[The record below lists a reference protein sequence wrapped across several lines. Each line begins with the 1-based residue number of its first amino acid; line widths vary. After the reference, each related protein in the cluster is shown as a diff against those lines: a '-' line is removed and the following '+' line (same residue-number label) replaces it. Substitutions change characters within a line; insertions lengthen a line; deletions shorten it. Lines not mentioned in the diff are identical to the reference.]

1 MSGIFIKPVSE
12 IMGQVI
18 VPGDKSISHR
28 AALFGGMAEG
38 ETHISNFLLGED
50 CLSTLRCLRN
60 LGVEWQLQG
69 NEVWIQGQG
78 MENWVEP
85 DDILDV
91 GNSGTTIRLMLGA
104 LAGSP
109 FTVTLTGDKSIR
121 SRPMKRVTQPL
132 LQMGAKILGRQGGAL
147 APLTISG
154 GNLKGQDFITPVAS
168 AQLKSAL
175 ILAGLRAEGETSV
188 TEPYLSRDHTERMLK
203 GFGVDL
209 ICEGTRVRVKGGAR
223 LKGQKVVVPGD
234 ISSAAFFLVLGS
246 LVPKGELI
254 LPGVGLNPSRTGIL
268 DALRLMGAKITESEV
283 IEVCG
288 EPQAVLRVSPS
299 PLRGIEIGGSMIPR
313 LIDEIPV
320 LAVAMCLAEGESVI
334 RNAEELMVK
343 ETDRI
348 STTVENLSILGAKIE
363 KLPDGLRIQG
373 QSSLRGGYVNSYGD
387 HRLAMAGAIAGMLS
401 QEGVGIKGMEA
412 AAVSYPGFLTDLGK
426 IRQENEELQI
436 ACD

>member
-1 MSGIFIKPVSE
+1 MSGIFIKPVSKVR
-12 IMGQVI
+12 GQVK

-28 AALFGGMAEG
+28 AALFGGMAKG

-60 LGVEWQLQG
+60 LGVEWEQQG
-69 NEVWIQGQG
+69 TEVWIHGQG

-85 DDILDV
+85 DDVLDV

-109 FTVTLTGDKSIR
+109 FTATLTGDKSIR

-132 LQMGAKILGRQGGAL
+132 MQMGAKILGRQGGAL
-147 APLTISG
+147 APLAISG
-154 GNLKGQDFITPVAS
+154 GNLQGQDFITPVAS

-209 ICEGTRVRVKGGAR
+209 RCEGTQVRVKGGAC
-223 LKGQKVVVPGD
+223 LQGQKVVVPGD

-246 LVPKGELI
+246 LVSKGELI

-268 DALRLMGAKITESEV
+268 DALRLMGARITETEV
-283 IEVCG
+283 SEVCG
-288 EPQAVLRVSPS
+288 EPQAVLQVSPS
-299 PLRGIEIGGSMIPR
+299 SLRGIEIGGSMIPR

-348 STTVENLSILGAKIE
+348 STTVENLSSLGAKIE

-373 QSSLRGGYVNSYGD
+373 QPSLRGGCINSYGD

-401 QEGVGIKGMEA
+401 QEGVGITGMEA
-412 AAVSYPGFLTDLGK
+412 AAVSYPDFLYDLEK
-426 IRQENEELQI
+426 IRQE
-436 ACD
+436 C

>member
-12 IMGQVI
+12 IKGQVQ

-28 AALFGGMAEG
+28 AALFGGMAQG

-50 CLSTLRCLRN
+50 CLSTLRCLKG
-60 LGVEWQLQG
+60 LGVKWEQQG
-69 NEVWIQGQG
+69 SEVLIQGEG
-78 MENWVEP
+78 MENWIEP

-91 GNSGTTIRLMLGA
+91 GNSGTTIRLILGA

-132 LQMGAKILGRQGGAL
+132 SQMGAQILGRQGGSL

-154 GNLKGQDFITPVAS
+154 GHLKGQSFVTPVAS

-203 GFGVDL
+203 GFGVSL
-209 ICEGTRVRVKGGAR
+209 TSEGTQVRVKGGQG
-223 LKGQKVVVPGD
+223 LKGQKVAVPGD

-246 LVPKGELI
+246 LIRKGELV
-254 LPGVGLNPSRTGIL
+254 LSGVGVNPSRTGII
-268 DALRLMGAKITESEV
+268 DALRLMGAQISESETT
-283 IEVCG
+283 EVCG
-288 EPQAVLRVSPS
+288 EPQAALRVSPS
-299 PLRGIEIGGSMIPR
+299 NLKGIEIGGSMIPR

-320 LAVAMCLAEGESVI
+320 LAVAMCFAEGESVI

-348 STTVENLSILGAKIE
+348 STVVEGLSILGAKIE

-373 QSSLRGGYVNSYGD
+373 QPWLRGGGNLTSHGD
-387 HRLAMAGAIAGMLS
+387 HRLAMTWAIAGLLS
-401 QEGVGIKGMEA
+401 QEGVSISGMEA
-412 AAVSYPGFLTDLGK
+412 AAVSYPGFLQDLER
-426 IRQENEELQI
+426 ITHN
-436 ACD
+436 A

>member
-1 MSGIFIKPVSE
+1 M
-12 IMGQVI
+12 
-18 VPGDKSISHR
+18 PGDKSISHR
-28 AALFGGMAEG
+28 AALFGGMAHG

-50 CLSTLRCLRN
+50 CLSTLGCLKG
-60 LGVEWQLQG
+60 LGVKWEQQG
-69 NEVWIQGQG
+69 SEVRIEGRG

-85 DDILDV
+85 DDVLDV
-91 GNSGTTIRLMLGA
+91 GNSGTTIRLILGA
-104 LAGSP
+104 LAGCP

-132 LQMGAKILGRQGGAL
+132 SRMGAQILGRQGGSL
-147 APLTISG
+147 APLTICG
-154 GNLKGQDFITPVAS
+154 GRLQGQSFVTPVAS

-203 GFGVDL
+203 GFGVSL
-209 ICEGTRVRVKGGAR
+209 ACEGTQVRVKSGQS
-223 LKGQKVVVPGD
+223 LQGQKVAVPGD

-246 LVPKGELI
+246 LIRKGELI
-254 LPGVGLNPSRTGIL
+254 LPGVGINPSRTGII
-268 DALRLMGAKITESEV
+268 DALRLMGAQISESET

-288 EPQAVLRVSPS
+288 EPQAALRVSPAD
-299 PLRGIEIGGSMIPR
+299 LKGIVIGGSMIPR

-348 STTVENLSILGAKIE
+348 GTVVEGLSNLGAKIE

-373 QSSLRGGYVNSYGD
+373 QPWLRGGGKLTSYGD
-387 HRLAMAGAIAGMLS
+387 HRLAMTWAVAGLLS
-401 QEGVGIKGMEA
+401 REGVSISGMEA
-412 AAVSYPGFLTDLGK
+412 AAVSYPGFLQDLERIK
-426 IRQENEELQI
+426 HN
-436 ACD
+436 A

>member
-12 IMGQVI
+12 VRGHVK

-28 AALFGGMAEG
+28 AALFGGMAKG

-60 LGVEWQLQG
+60 LGVEWEQQG
-69 NEVWIQGQG
+69 TEVWIHGQG

-85 DDILDV
+85 DDVLDV

-109 FTVTLTGDKSIR
+109 FTATLTGDKSIR

-132 LQMGAKILGRQGGAL
+132 MQMGAKILGRQGGAL

-154 GNLKGQDFITPVAS
+154 GHLKGQDFITPVAS

-209 ICEGTRVRVKGGAR
+209 RCEGTQVRVKGGAC
-223 LKGQKVVVPGD
+223 LQGQKVVVPGD

-246 LVPKGELI
+246 LVSKGKLF

-268 DALRLMGAKITESEV
+268 DALRLMGARITESEV
-283 IEVCG
+283 SEVCG
-288 EPQAVLRVSPS
+288 EPQAVLQVSPS
-299 PLRGIEIGGSMIPR
+299 SLRGIEIGGSMIPR

-348 STTVENLSILGAKIE
+348 STTVENLSSLGAKIE

-373 QSSLRGGYVNSYGD
+373 QPSLRGGCINSYGD

-412 AAVSYPGFLTDLGK
+412 AAVSYPDFLYDLEK
-426 IRQENEELQI
+426 IR
-436 ACD
+436 

>member
-1 MSGIFIKPVSE
+1 MSEIFIKPVLE
-12 IMGQVI
+12 IKGHVQ

-28 AALFGGMAEG
+28 AALFGGMAHG

-50 CLSTLRCLRN
+50 CLSTLGCLKG
-60 LGVEWQLQG
+60 LGVKWEQQG
-69 NEVWIQGQG
+69 SEVRIEGRG

-85 DDILDV
+85 DDVLDV
-91 GNSGTTIRLMLGA
+91 GNSGTTIRLILGA
-104 LAGSP
+104 LAGCP

-132 LQMGAKILGRQGGAL
+132 SRMGAQILGRQGGSL
-147 APLTISG
+147 APLTICG
-154 GNLKGQDFITPVAS
+154 GRLQGQSFVTPVAS

-203 GFGVDL
+203 GFGVSL
-209 ICEGTRVRVKGGAR
+209 ACEGTRVQVKSGQS
-223 LKGQKVVVPGD
+223 LQGQKVAVPGD

-246 LVPKGELI
+246 LIRKGELI
-254 LPGVGLNPSRTGIL
+254 LPGVGINPSRTGII
-268 DALRLMGAKITESEV
+268 DALRLMGAQISESET

-288 EPQAVLRVSPS
+288 EPQAALRVSPAD
-299 PLRGIEIGGSMIPR
+299 LKGIEIGGSMIPR

-348 STTVENLSILGAKIE
+348 GTVVEGLSNLGAKIE

-373 QSSLRGGYVNSYGD
+373 QPWLRGGGKLTSYGD
-387 HRLAMAGAIAGMLS
+387 HRLAMTWAVAGLLS
-401 QEGVGIKGMEA
+401 REGVSISGMEA
-412 AAVSYPGFLTDLGK
+412 AAVSYPGFLQDLERIK
-426 IRQENEELQI
+426 HN
-436 ACD
+436 A

>member
-1 MSGIFIKPVSE
+1 MSEIFIKPVLE
-12 IMGQVI
+12 IKGQVQ

-28 AALFGGMAEG
+28 AALFGGMAHG

-50 CLSTLRCLRN
+50 CLSTLGCLKG
-60 LGVEWQLQG
+60 LGVKWEQQG
-69 NEVWIQGQG
+69 SEVRIEGRG

-85 DDILDV
+85 DDVLDV
-91 GNSGTTIRLMLGA
+91 GNSGTTIRLILGA
-104 LAGSP
+104 LAGCP

-132 LQMGAKILGRQGGAL
+132 SRMGAQILGRQGGSL
-147 APLTISG
+147 APLTICG
-154 GNLKGQDFITPVAS
+154 GCLQGQSFVTPVAS

-203 GFGVDL
+203 GFGVSL
-209 ICEGTRVRVKGGAR
+209 ACEGTQVRVKSGQS
-223 LKGQKVVVPGD
+223 LQGQKVAVPGD

-246 LVPKGELI
+246 LIRKGELI
-254 LPGVGLNPSRTGIL
+254 LPGVGINPSRTGII
-268 DALRLMGAKITESEV
+268 DALRLMGAQISESET

-288 EPQAVLRVSPS
+288 EPQAALRVSPAD
-299 PLRGIEIGGSMIPR
+299 LKGIEIGGSMIPR

-348 STTVENLSILGAKIE
+348 GTVVEGLSNLGAKIE

-373 QSSLRGGYVNSYGD
+373 QPWLRGGGKLTSYGD
-387 HRLAMAGAIAGMLS
+387 HRLAMTWAVAGLLS
-401 QEGVGIKGMEA
+401 REGVSISGMEA
-412 AAVSYPGFLTDLGK
+412 AAVSYPGFLQDLERIK
-426 IRQENEELQI
+426 HN
-436 ACD
+436 A

>member
-12 IMGQVI
+12 VMGQVK

-28 AALFGGMAEG
+28 AALFGGMAKG

-60 LGVEWQLQG
+60 LGVEWEQQG
-69 NEVWIQGQG
+69 TEVWIHGQG

-85 DDILDV
+85 DDVLDV

-109 FTVTLTGDKSIR
+109 FTATMTGDKSIR

-132 LQMGAKILGRQGGAL
+132 MQMGAKILGRQGGAL

-209 ICEGTRVRVKGGAR
+209 RCEGTQVRVKGGAC

-268 DALRLMGAKITESEV
+268 DALRLMGARITESEV
-283 IEVCG
+283 SEVCG
-288 EPQAVLRVSPS
+288 EPQAVLQVSPS

-334 RNAEELMVK
+334 HNAEELMVK

-373 QSSLRGGYVNSYGD
+373 QPSLRGGYINSYGD

-412 AAVSYPGFLTDLGK
+412 AAVSYPDFLYDLEK
-426 IRQENEELQI
+426 IRQE
-436 ACD
+436 C